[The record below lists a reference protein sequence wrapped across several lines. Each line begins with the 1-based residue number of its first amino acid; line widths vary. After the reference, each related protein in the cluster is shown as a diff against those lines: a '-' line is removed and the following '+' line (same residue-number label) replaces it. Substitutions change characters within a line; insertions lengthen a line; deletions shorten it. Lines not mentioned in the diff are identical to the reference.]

1 MPRSKL
7 ANWPARPLRPAAKT
21 TTTRLTIRSNCS
33 GPNALRIAVNV
44 RSSQKPPDLLYLI
57 KEDFEHPIL
66 ARLSSLTEGFTLLP
80 PQPAGMALDFIRGN
94 LFDHS
99 DMRLLPSNLPGPDND
114 LSDRIE
120 HYVKRAIDE
129 SAAVVYAFGQRWG
142 PEPGVADKVFD
153 FEPGNG
159 IHDIHMNQGNNAAY
173 RQDDGVWQDGGLCC
187 TFPRATNG
195 SPYSWHSNLRPGIPT
210 TPLAML
216 LRLGWSRRRPVP
228 SSQRWS
234 ILLEATRK

>member
-1 MPRSKL
+1 M
-7 ANWPARPLRPAAKT
+7 AYWPARPLRPAANNDNT
-21 TTTRLTIRSNCS
+21 PHYQVELLGS
-33 GPNALRIAVNV
+33 GTHFRIAVDV

-142 PEPGVADKVFD
+142 PSQELRTRCSTSSP
-153 FEPGNG
+153 
-159 IHDIHMNQGNNAAY
+159 
-173 RQDDGVWQDGGLCC
+173 
-187 TFPRATNG
+187 ATA
-195 SPYSWHSNLRPGIPT
+195 ST
-210 TPLAML
+210 T
-216 LRLGWSRRRPVP
+216 S
-228 SSQRWS
+228 
-234 ILLEATRK
+234 T